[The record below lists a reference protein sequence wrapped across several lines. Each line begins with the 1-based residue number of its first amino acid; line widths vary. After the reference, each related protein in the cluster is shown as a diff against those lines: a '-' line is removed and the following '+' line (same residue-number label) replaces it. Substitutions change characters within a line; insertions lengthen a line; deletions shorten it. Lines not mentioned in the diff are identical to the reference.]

1 MNDKTKELAI
11 ILLRTY
17 VINKIDQILEN
28 LNEVAL
34 ITLSISSKVSPLK
47 IEEFIVRRGE
57 NIRFAEYIDRIRAI

>member
-17 VINKIDQILEN
+17 VIKKIDEIIEN

-34 ITLSISSKVSPLK
+34 VTLSISSKVSYERL
-47 IEEFIVRRGE
+47 I
-57 NIRFAEYIDRIRAI
+57 NL